1 VHTLRSVEQGDN
13 KLAEQ
18 HSAAFLSMAAIA
30 LAIGSVAYLIILR
43 IVAPDQVARTAGPA
57 ALLLAAAFAFHC
69 HRRQKIRCGLLVLGI
84 GVWLEITLMSF
95 ITGGIRAPAI
105 YLYPVVMLMAGWLLG
120 LRVAYAFAA
129 MSVLACLT
137 LTLAESLGHLPPVS
151 NQLVLYLALQSAV
164 IVFTTLLIR
173 RIVISHQARLSEVS
187 KLSGELGEQVAA
199 LARSEASYHDLFNTV
214 HEAIY
219 IQDREGRF
227 LDVNAGAV
235 RMYGHPR
242 ERFIGHTPEFVSA
255 PGMNDLARVGAMLE
269 RAFEG
274 EPQRFEFWGLRSN
287 GTPFPKDVR
296 LVRGTWFD
304 REVVIATAEDITAR
318 KAAEE
323 ELRNSEDK
331 FQKAFMSSPV
341 AIAIT
346 LLENG
351 CILDT
356 NDAFANLFG
365 WTREEVI
372 GRTSLEIGNWT
383 RPEDRLAWA
392 AEMQRGGRVSNYE
405 VAHGNRQG
413 EELCVLLSSE
423 VIQLGSESCALVLAI
438 DQTARKKTEA
448 ALQESKARLDEAQ
461 RIGHVG
467 SWELDIAGRH
477 MTWSEEIHRIYE
489 CAPGAFGGSFRDL
502 LAFVH
507 PEDVPAMVNLY
518 RDLAS
523 RPGHHEHKHR
533 ILMPD
538 GRVKSIHAQWE
549 LVLDEDGKPIRALG
563 TAQDVTALERARAE
577 IELLNA
583 DLEKRVRERTAELT
597 AANRELESFAYSISH
612 DLRSPL
618 RGIDGFS
625 HLLAEEYSDRL
636 DTKGLDY
643 LARVRRA
650 AQRMGALIDDIL
662 ELSRV
667 TRLEMRRERVDLSGL
682 ANELIDEMARGKP
695 QRRPT
700 VSVAPDCVANG
711 DPQLLRLMMQN
722 LLENAWKYSS
732 KCTSPKIEFGC
743 EAVDGTTV
751 FFVRDNGV
759 GFDSKFADRLFAPFQ
774 RLHKPEEFEGN
785 GVGLATVARIVR
797 RHGGRVWAESVPN
810 TETTFR
816 FTLS

>member
-1 VHTLRSVEQGDN
+1 
-13 KLAEQ
+13 
-18 HSAAFLSMAAIA
+18 MAAIA
-30 LAIGSVAYLIILR
+30 LAAGSVCFLVILR
-43 IVAPDQVARTAGPA
+43 ITVPDQVARTAGPTI
-57 ALLLAAAFAFHC
+57 LLLVSAFAFHC
-69 HRRQKIRCGLLVLGI
+69 HRRGRIRCGLLVLGI
-84 GVWLEITLMSF
+84 GVWLEITLMSV
-95 ITGGIRAPAI
+95 ITGGMKAPAI
-105 YLYPVVMLMAGWLLG
+105 YLYPIVILMAGWLLS

-129 MSVLACLT
+129 LSVLACLA
-137 LTLAESLGHLPPVS
+137 LTPAESMGHLSPAS
-151 NQLVLYLALQSAV
+151 NQSLLYLAIQSSA
-164 IVFTTLLIR
+164 IVFTTVLVR
-173 RIVISHQARLSEVS
+173 RIVISYQARLREVS
-187 KLSGELGEQVAA
+187 KLSDDLGEQVAA

-219 IQDREGRF
+219 IQDRDGRF
-227 LDVNAGAV
+227 LDVNASAV

-255 PGMNDLARVGAMLE
+255 PGMNDLARIGTSLE
-269 RAFEG
+269 RAFAG
-274 EPQRFEFWGLRSN
+274 EPQRFEFWGLRAD

-323 ELRNSEDK
+323 ELRNSEEK
-331 FQKAFMSSPV
+331 FHKVFRSSPIS
-341 AIAIT
+341 IAIT
-346 LLENG
+346 RLADG
-351 CILDT
+351 CILDM
-356 NDAFANLFG
+356 NSAFSDLFG
-365 WTREEVI
+365 WTREETI
-372 GRTSLEIGNWT
+372 GRTSVEIGCWI
-383 RPEDRLAWA
+383 RPEERLAWT
-392 AEMQRGGRVSNYE
+392 AEMQLRGRVANYE
-405 VAHGNRQG
+405 VAQRNKQG
-413 EELCVLLSSE
+413 EELLVLLSSE
-423 VIQLGSESCALVLAI
+423 VIQLRGEACALVLAI

-467 SWELDIAGRH
+467 SWELDIPGRH

-489 CAPGAFGGSFRDL
+489 CAPGAFGGSFKDL

-507 PEDVPAMVNLY
+507 PEDVPAMVSLY

-549 LVLDEDGKPIRALG
+549 LLFDDDGKPIRALG

-583 DLEKRVRERTAELT
+583 DLEKRVLERTAELT

-650 AQRMGALIDDIL
+650 TQRMGALIDDIL

-667 TRLEMRRERVDLSGL
+667 TRLEMRREQVDLSGL

-695 QRRPT
+695 QRRPA
-700 VSVAPDCVANG
+700 VSVAPACVTNG

-743 EAVDGTTV
+743 ETVDGTTV

-759 GFDSKFADRLFAPFQ
+759 GFDSQFAGRLFTPFQ
-774 RLHKPEEFEGN
+774 RLHKPEE
-785 GVGLATVARIVR
+785 
-797 RHGGRVWAESVPN
+797 
-810 TETTFR
+810 
-816 FTLS
+816 